1 MLVYVRN
8 KKGEAFMPCQPRC
21 EVIHRSAS
29 YKKLS
34 LIQKANTLLLETR
47 REETQ
52 EGVG

>member
-1 MLVYVRN
+1 LKWGLGLN
-8 KKGEAFMPCQPRC
+8 P
-21 EVIHRSAS
+21 AS